1 MANQMVNGQILT
13 YPPLRAQDMVE
24 LQLEAA
30 EARHLSAL
38 FGDPAAIR
46 DLKNYASTLE
56 RVISEAKDYPQQLP
70 LRKP

>member
-13 YPPLRAQDMVE
+13 STPPLRGQDMVE

-38 FGDPAAIR
+38 FGEPSGNPR
-46 DLKNYASTLE
+46 SQE
-56 RVISEAKDYPQQLP
+56 
-70 LRKP
+70 LRI

>member
-1 MANQMVNGQILT
+1 
-13 YPPLRAQDMVE
+13 MVE